1 MGALPRPPDSP
12 RDRCDDVRVPGAGPL
27 GTPDLGYL
35 DALAEAAVVA
45 DGAGL
50 ITFVNTA
57 AEQLLGLRGEAMR
70 GRPIAEAVFSGD
82 DQDPFREAAAQV
94 LEGVPW
100 MGELDVVRADGSTT
114 RTEVSCA
121 PVRSDGARTGLVC
134 VLNELSGARSRV
146 HIARRLADRI
156 TGLARVAAELAT
168 AEDLDTVT
176 KVVIGEAA
184 DAVGATVGSLSLLVG
199 PDTLSLA
206 GLRGGREGAAGR
218 WTRYSVHDPT
228 PAGDVA
234 RSGETMVLLGR
245 EAIAERYPELERAA
259 EGERSMIALPLRLTG
274 RTIGVVTWSF
284 PGRRRIDVAEME
296 FYGVIADSCAQAIER
311 IRAQQEST
319 RQAARV
325 QFLADATGKLSES
338 LDYQRTLAEVARMA
352 VPTFADWC
360 AIDLVEDDRLHRL
373 AAEHVDPAK
382 VALAVEL
389 QARYPAEREAG
400 GVWEV
405 IRTAETML
413 VPEITDEMLAPAAR
427 DDEHRRIILALH
439 LRSVIIVPLVAR
451 GTVLGAMTLVMA
463 ESDRRYDESDLGFAT
478 DLGRR
483 AAIAID
489 NSELHTET
497 LEAAERLQ
505 RAVLPELPDD
515 IPGWEVAS
523 YYSPAG
529 RTEIGGDFFDVLPQ
543 ADGRLVVLVGDVMGR
558 GVRAA
563 AAMAQMRAAIRAYV
577 AVDPDPAHVLGMM
590 DRLFT
595 AYDVGQLVT
604 LVYLVADPAQDL
616 VAMVNAGHP
625 PPVVLRAA
633 GSVEQLPS
641 TGGPPLGTGQ
651 GDREVTTFDLA
662 VGDLLLA
669 FTDGLIERR
678 DEDIDVGQGRVLDD
692 VAHLSDGALA
702 ARLEELVTTLR
713 DHTRSDDVAALALR
727 RGR

>member
-1 MGALPRPPDSP
+1 MPDGNDHAAAP
-12 RDRCDDVRVPGAGPL
+12 ELGCLDV
-27 GTPDLGYL
+27 
-35 DALAEAAVVA
+35 LAEPVVMT
-45 DGAGL
+45 DDEG
-50 ITFVNTA
+50 FVVFLNTV
-57 AEQLLGLRGEAMR
+57 AERLLGHRAEVLA
-70 GRPIAEAVFSGD
+70 GRPIADAVFRESD
-82 DQDPFREAAAQV
+82 RDAFREAARQV
-94 LEGVPW
+94 LAGGSW
-100 MGELDVVRADGSTT
+100 LGELDVARPDGSTV
-114 RTEVSCA
+114 RTEVACA
-121 PVRSDGARTGLVC
+121 PVRRAGVTSGLLC
-134 VLNELSGARSRV
+134 VLNELSSTRSRV
-146 HIARRLADRI
+146 HLARRLADRM
-156 TGLARVAAELAT
+156 TALARVAAELAV

-228 PAGDVA
+228 PAGDVV
-234 RSGETMVLLGR
+234 RSGETIVLIGR
-245 EAIAERYPELERAA
+245 DEIAERYPHLERAA

-284 PGRRRIDVAEME
+284 PGRRLIDVAEME
-296 FYGVIADSCAQAIER
+296 FYGVIADSCVQAIER
-311 IRAQQEST
+311 IRAQQESV
-319 RQAARV
+319 RQASRV
-325 QFLADATGKLSES
+325 QFLADATSKLSES

-382 VALAVEL
+382 VALAVDL
-389 QARYPAEREAG
+389 QARYPAERDEG
-400 GVWEV
+400 GVWQV
-405 IRTAETML
+405 ITTAETML
-413 VPEITDEMLAPAAR
+413 VPEITDEMLTPAAR
-427 DDEHRRIILALH
+427 DEEHLRIILALQ

-451 GTVLGAMTLVMA
+451 GIVLGAMTMVMA
-463 ESDRRYDESDLGFAT
+463 ESDRRYDETDLGFAT

-505 RAVLPELPDD
+505 RAVLPELPKEL
-515 IPGWEVAS
+515 PGWQVAS

-529 RTEIGGDFFDVLPQ
+529 RTDIGGDFFDVLPQ
-543 ADGRLVVLVGDVMGR
+543 PDGRLAVLVGDVMGR

-577 AVDPDPAHVLGMM
+577 AVDPGPSHVVEMM

-604 LVYLVADPAQDL
+604 LVYLLADPARDQVL
-616 VAMVNAGHP
+616 MVNAGHP
-625 PPVVLRAA
+625 PPVVLRTD
-633 GSVEQLPS
+633 GSVEQLAS
-641 TGGPPLGTGQ
+641 TGGPPLGTGN
-651 GDREVTTFDLA
+651 GEREVTTFRLGA
-662 VGDLLLA
+662 GDLLLA

-678 DEDIDVGQGRVLDD
+678 EEDIDVGQRRVVEAVVELT
-692 VAHLSDGALA
+692 GAELEG
-702 ARLEELVTTLR
+702 RLEQLVTRIR
-713 DHTRSDDVAALALR
+713 DHTRSDDVAALAVR
-727 RGR
+727 RDR